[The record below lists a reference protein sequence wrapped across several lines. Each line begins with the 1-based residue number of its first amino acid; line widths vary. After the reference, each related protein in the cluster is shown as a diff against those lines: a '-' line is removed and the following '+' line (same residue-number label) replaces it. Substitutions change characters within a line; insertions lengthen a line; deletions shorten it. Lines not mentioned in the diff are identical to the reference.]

1 MEQNNN
7 INVQN
12 NFAGEWWKEY
22 NMRPV
27 RLFRITYA
35 RESLG
40 AIMAF
45 LYCISV
51 IGVMTLIGVNIGHT
65 LEEKGLGNIV
75 FFICVGMMIIGGL
88 VIFYKSTF
96 ENNKIRKK
104 REELLDGDYLE
115 VNKGFFVKRY
125 LFCARGTGNSHK
137 FGVFDTLKIKLCIPM
152 IYDNLEWVKPE
163 IGQKRG
169 LLKGVLNGQPI
180 TFDLDGNKYE

>member
-12 NFAGEWWKEY
+12 NFTGEWWKEY

-35 RESLG
+35 KENIFGFIGILYIFLCFG
-40 AIMAF
+40 IMA
-45 LYCISV
+45 
-51 IGVMTLIGVNIGHT
+51 LIGVSLKNT
-65 LEEKGLGNIV
+65 LHENGLDDIL
-75 FFICVGMMIIGGL
+75 FFTCMGILIIGEI
-88 VIFYKSTF
+88 VIFYKVF
-96 ENNKIRKK
+96 EINKIRKK
-104 REELLDGDYLE
+104 REELLDSDYIE
-115 VNKGFFVKRY
+115 VNKGYFGKRY